1 MQNKMN
7 DYKLS
12 QWIILQF
19 VSILFII
26 WLTNSFHKINTIKIL
41 YKQFSITKLEI
52 VTVRCPNSLTKQSNL
67 NG

>member
-41 YKQFSITKLEI
+41 YKQFIITKLEI